1 MTPRI
6 HSVDHVERDYTK
18 NAPLGMEGRFAVLR
32 SAQLIFERIRS
43 LYRLAF
49 FFAFLALG
57 IIFFAAFFTA
67 ALADLTND
75 LFFDFLAMVFPFA
88 FLTAFA
94 ADSRYTK
101 TPPLTIER
109 AYAPDVSS
117 LV

>member
-1 MTPRI
+1 
-6 HSVDHVERDYTK
+6 
-18 NAPLGMEGRFAVLR
+18 MEGVLQCCVR
-32 SAQLIFERIRS
+32 LSSFFERIRS